1 MKRAKKYCDKLTKTT
16 QEITFGKWQKRMFF
30 LRITFTVK
38 RFPINK
44 GFRKNDNIAIN
55 VEDESATDQAKSA
68 IRLKSYNINIVENTS
83 GLPPVIQVN
92 PGNKNEDNI
101 TVKAIM
107 TQCENHSSIIKINN
121 TTQNSSFKFDILL
134 QKLRRLIR

>member
-68 IRLKSYNINIVENTS
+68 IRFKSYNINIVENTS
-83 GLPPVIQVN
+83 GLPPFIQVN

-101 TVKAIM
+101 TVKAII
-107 TQCENHSSIIKINN
+107 TQYENHSSIIKINN
-121 TTQNSSFKFDILL
+121 TTQNSNFKFDILL

>member
-1 MKRAKKYCDKLTKTT
+1 MLNNHVPLKSRENVLAMKRAKKYCDKLTKTT

-55 VEDESATDQAKSA
+55 VEDESATD
-68 IRLKSYNINIVENTS
+68 
-83 GLPPVIQVN
+83 
-92 PGNKNEDNI
+92 
-101 TVKAIM
+101 
-107 TQCENHSSIIKINN
+107 
-121 TTQNSSFKFDILL
+121 
-134 QKLRRLIR
+134 